1 MRLRESRHDQIH
13 LFHLQGEL
21 DLHYAPALR
30 SMFSAKSDR
39 QCAAL
44 VVDFSGV
51 TFIDSTGIAVLL
63 EYLRDSQ
70 AYEGAF
76 CITDLTDRVRY
87 IFEIVGLDRVMPL
100 FATVSEAIAAI
111 SDGSVPASPTRLF
124 GAAAHQQTLS
134 ATA

>member
-1 MRLRESRHDQIH
+1 
-13 LFHLQGEL
+13 
-21 DLHYAPALR
+21 
-30 SMFSAKSDR
+30 MFSAKSDR